1 MEERGGSGGVAATV
15 YSVYM
20 RQYVV
25 EHVCLLMSLA
35 GATECAQTHTHNK
48 RCRYED
54 GGTGKQ
60 ND

>member
-1 MEERGGSGGVAATV
+1 MAATV

-48 RCRYED
+48 KCRYKD